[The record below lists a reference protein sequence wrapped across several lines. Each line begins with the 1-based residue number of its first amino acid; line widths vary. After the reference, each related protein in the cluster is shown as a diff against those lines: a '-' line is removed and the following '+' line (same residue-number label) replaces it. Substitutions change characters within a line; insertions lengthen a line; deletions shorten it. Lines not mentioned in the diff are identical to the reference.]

1 MTDNEIFEAV
11 KQRFTDPKV
20 MDLLRNGLADPEEME
35 VVKRALRYGD
45 AAMTVPS
52 LRSILYKVFDRLL
65 NVVKDDSTTRQMVK
79 QDLRQLQ
86 KGDSAMS
93 EDLNTAIN
101 EVTRQKSS
109 VSWTRAVIGP
119 GKSHHSGRGY
129 HELGHSKSD
138 SELESSVHK
147 AVEKG
152 KKTGDVLHHH
162 IQQHDDETR
171 THHITLNPSVYK
183 DLHHTVAIHTGR
195 PVAHVSFT
203 IPEKHTNMSE
213 DLNTANVEKAIQHD
227 CAKHVVHEQWGKG
240 ECIAGEHTLLDD
252 GTVTHYD
259 VMFEHGIEQNVS
271 VADLTILVEMNHGH
285 SRKKKSAM
293 EEAVTPEGGE
303 DTSKASKKGKLE
315 MPLEKLKA
323 IMEKKKS
330 EAYKAMLRSQGKMEE
345 ETEYVPTQ
353 RSNFIGKRHLKR
365 DHSDELGSRY
375 VFSTDPAKMKKS
387 YSTEKGQKNAA
398 NRNVANLKATIKS
411 SLGKHSKP
419 NLPEEVEQID
429 EFVDRE
435 TRLAARKAETGSST
449 RVSSGDVL
457 GRRGG
462 HETPKHAIARR
473 VGKDF
478 YGIKSGGKTSIYNRS
493 PKPNLPEEAELDEKM
508 LTKAE
513 MKKREEVAKAIK
525 RDNPGMPMGKK
536 MAIATATAKKVAEEL
551 VGNQHRIDA
560 NKNGKIDAHDFKLL
574 KAKKKT
580 MKEFVEQL
588 AESLVTESEDKHE
601 EVGMHNGDVFKPPNH
616 GGYKSTQDNPK
627 AHENVEKAHHEMVD
641 HIARHLP
648 HMDPKARKETVKDVG
663 SVSKK
668 FHSAMEVDP
677 DSQTDSEAEKIEDH
691 HAEMRKET
699 NHAQKSSGLHS
710 SKTLH
715 GQHGNNPEFKKH
727 HEALK
732 RTLENGDHKSAEET
746 IAAMKG
752 MKGK

>member
-45 AAMTVPS
+45 AAMTIPS

-86 KGDSAMS
+86 KGDS
-93 EDLNTAIN
+93 D
-101 EVTRQKSS
+101 
-109 VSWTRAVIGP
+109 
-119 GKSHHSGRGY
+119 
-129 HELGHSKSD
+129 
-138 SELESSVHK
+138 
-147 AVEKG
+147 
-152 KKTGDVLHHH
+152 
-162 IQQHDDETR
+162 
-171 THHITLNPSVYK
+171 
-183 DLHHTVAIHTGR
+183 
-195 PVAHVSFT
+195 
-203 IPEKHTNMSE
+203 MSE
-213 DLNTANVEKAIQHD
+213 DLNTANVTKAVAHD

-240 ECIAGEHTLLDD
+240 QCIAGEHTLLDD

-259 VMFEHGIEQNVS
+259 VMFEHGIEQDVP
-271 VADLTILVEMNHGH
+271 VADLQVVVSESHMHA
-285 SRKKKSAM
+285 SKKRKPAM
-293 EEAVTPEGGE
+293 EEEAVAPEGGE
-303 DTSKASKKGKLE
+303 DSSKASKKGKPE

-345 ETEYVPTQ
+345 EVEKVDEAAKTGSVRYSDDGDITHRVLHSSGQNHLTMTHHNEHPGNIKFHGKMDGHAIKFTANPKNKDDFDP
-353 RSNFIGKRHLKR
+353 SSSDIKRHLKQA
-365 DHSDELGSRY
+365 HPGLPPE
-375 VFSTDPAKMKKS
+375 VHAK
-387 YSTEKGQKNAA
+387 
-398 NRNVANLKATIKS
+398 
-411 SLGKHSKP
+411 
-419 NLPEEVEQID
+419 
-429 EFVDRE
+429 
-435 TRLAARKAETGSST
+435 
-449 RVSSGDVL
+449 VL
-457 GRRGG
+457 
-462 HETPKHAIARR
+462 KHAT
-473 VGKDF
+473 
-478 YGIKSGGKTSIYNRS
+478 SGLKHLSLDLGEETEIEEKT
-493 PKPNLPEEAELDEKM
+493 

-525 RDNPGMPMGKK
+525 RDQPGMPMGKK

-627 AHENVEKAHHEMVD
+627 AHENVEKAHYEMVD